1 MVTGVHGA
9 AGAAAAKLVAQV
21 RQGATGPVT
30 TPDQL
35 MGGELVPVLMCR
47 FRDAAL
53 PTAPVSG

>member
-9 AGAAAAKLVAQV
+9 AGAAAAKRVTEV
-21 RQGATGPVT
+21 RRGATEPAT

-35 MGGELVPVLMCR
+35 MVGDLVPVPMVR

-53 PTAPVSG
+53 QTAPVS